1 MSGSNVSNVFD
12 KSTHQL
18 IDLREQVSFTGGH
31 RPTRALHQLQI
42 HK

>member
-1 MSGSNVSNVFD
+1 MSGSNVSNVSD
-12 KSTHQL
+12 KSMRQS

-31 RPTRALHQLQI
+31 CPTRVLHQLQT